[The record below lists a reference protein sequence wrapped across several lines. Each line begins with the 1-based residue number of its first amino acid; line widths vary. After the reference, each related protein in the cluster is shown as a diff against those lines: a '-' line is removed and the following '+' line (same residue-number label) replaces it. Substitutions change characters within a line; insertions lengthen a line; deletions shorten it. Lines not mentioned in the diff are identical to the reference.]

1 VALRETI
8 RSIARDAARLLAV
21 GLPVALLVS
30 LAFAYGTLLIDALG
44 GFGRLAA
51 LAVALPVVL
60 AVPLLGWV
68 AAERVHGR
76 ELTQVLNRMQ
86 SRDPVTGFLRPSVM
100 AGLVERR
107 AAQGDRPGGAF
118 LVIDASQLGALNL
131 AHGFEWHDEALQHVA
146 GAIRASV
153 RSGDMVARIGPDS
166 FVVFLAG
173 AEVDDAL
180 TVGERVRA
188 AVAKVYFAPGGV
200 AQMLNVKVGGV
211 VFDETPDMQEL
222 YVEAMHTLERAA
234 ASSPIVLRNLG
245 TGAAAS

>member
-1 VALRETI
+1 MENMRPIV
-8 RSIARDAARLLAV
+8 RDAARLLAI
-21 GLPVALLVS
+21 GLPVAVLVS
-30 LAFAYGTLLIDALG
+30 LAFAYGVLLIDALG
-44 GFGRLAA
+44 SFGRLAA
-51 LAVALPVVL
+51 VAVFLPIAL

-76 ELTQVLNRMQ
+76 GLTQALNRVQ

-100 AGLVERR
+100 AGLVDRR
-107 AAQGDRPGGAF
+107 ASQSDNPGGAF

-153 RSGDMVARIGPDS
+153 RAGDMVARTGPDA

-173 AEVDDAL
+173 AEADDAL
-180 TVGERVRA
+180 TVGERIRA

-200 AQMLNVKVGGV
+200 AQMLDVKVGGV
-211 VFDETPDMQEL
+211 VFDETPDMQQL
-222 YVEAMHTLERAA
+222 YVQAMSTLERGAA
-234 ASSPIVLRNLG
+234 ASPIVLRNLG
-245 TGAAAS
+245 TGAPAA